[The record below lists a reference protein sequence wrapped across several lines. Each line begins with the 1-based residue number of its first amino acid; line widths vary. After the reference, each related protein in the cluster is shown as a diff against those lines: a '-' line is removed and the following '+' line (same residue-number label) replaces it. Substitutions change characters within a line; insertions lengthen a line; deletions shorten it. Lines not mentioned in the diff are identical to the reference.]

1 MSEGCLLKQT
11 FVCKTIDKIITPSY
25 NNYSKHKFAPLVVF
39 DTLLLFNFILI
50 LLAFVR
56 LRHAFGRAFVICGYV
71 VILRLAK
78 LASLLVVIFGF
89 VNWG

>member
-1 MSEGCLLKQT
+1 MGSIKQT
-11 FVCKTIDKIITPSY
+11 FVCKTIDKVITLSY

-39 DTLLLFNFILI
+39 DTLLLFT
-50 LLAFVR
+50 LLLFT
-56 LRHAFGRAFVICGYV
+56 LHLFGWHAFWRAFVICGYV

>member
-39 DTLLLFNFILI
+39 DTLLLFT
-50 LLAFVR
+50 LLLFT
-56 LRHAFGRAFVICGYV
+56 LHLFGLGTLFGVPLSYV
-71 VILRLAK
+71 VYG
-78 LASLLVVIFGF
+78 VIFATC
-89 VNWG
+89 